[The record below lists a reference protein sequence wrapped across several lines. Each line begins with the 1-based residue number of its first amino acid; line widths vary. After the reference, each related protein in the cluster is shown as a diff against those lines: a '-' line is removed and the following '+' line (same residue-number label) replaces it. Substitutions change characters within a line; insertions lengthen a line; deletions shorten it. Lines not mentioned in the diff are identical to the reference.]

1 MNKSVSAEGGK
12 KILIVEDDEALSGA
26 IAAKLT
32 TKKFKAL
39 VAHNGQIGLSMAL
52 SEKPDLILLDLL
64 MPVMDGIAMLKKLRA
79 DAWGV
84 NVPVIVMSNFSEADK
99 TAEALSYDVH
109 DYLVKSDWKL
119 EDIVNKVNEKLK

>member
-1 MNKSVSAEGGK
+1 MKT
-12 KILIVEDDEALSGA
+12 ILIVEDDEALSGA

-32 TKKFKAL
+32 LKKYKAL
-39 VAHNGQIGLSMAL
+39 VAHNGQIGLDMAL
-52 SEKPDLILLDLL
+52 AEKPDLILLDLL

-79 DAWGV
+79 DEWGAK
-84 NVPVIVMSNFSEADK
+84 VPVVVMSNYSEAEK

-119 EDIVNKVNEKLK
+119 EDIVKKVNEKLK